1 MAGYVVYDDLK
12 QMVLESGRPYDMEML
27 DKAYHLAERAHDGQF
42 RRSGEPYICHPLHV
56 AMLLVDL
63 GMDTE
68 SLAAALMHDV
78 VEDTSVTLDEL
89 ESQFGADVA
98 HMVDGVTKLT
108 KIKFSSVEE
117 QQAENLRK
125 MLMAMSQDVRVMIIK
140 LCDRLHNMRTGD
152 AWPEQKRRDKALE
165 TMEVYAP
172 IAHRLGISNIKEELE
187 DRSLRYLDPVGYQNI
202 KDLLAENGGREFVTN
217 IAEVIRE
224 RLAENGMPEA
234 IMKSRVKSVYGIYRK
249 MFMQNRDFEEIYDVY
264 AVRIILD
271 TVAECYN
278 ALGVIHDMYHPLPNR
293 FKDYISTPKPN
304 GYQSLHTTVIGHEG
318 IPFEVQIRTREMDQM
333 AEYGVAAHWKYK
345 AGIQSGGS
353 DRLEERLAWVR
364 QLLESQRENEDA
376 GSLLQDIKGDL
387 LPEEVFAFTP
397 KGDVINLPAGAT
409 AIDFAYAIH
418 SAVGNRMIGAKVN
431 SRIVPIDHKVVTGE
445 IIEIITGPADKG
457 PSRDWLKIV
466 TTSEARNKI
475 RNWFKKERREEN
487 IQEGRAALER
497 EMRRNLI
504 TVPDDK
510 WDDFMAEI
518 ARRQRLNSADEMY
531 AALGYGGLQISRL
544 MGKIKDEYAK
554 LKAGDEK
561 AANLLADIPLKKYK
575 GSDGVVVEGID
586 NCPVKF
592 AKCCSPLPG
601 DEIVGFITRGF
612 GVSIHKKDCQNA
624 QVSMTDP
631 ENKGRWVRAYWEDT
645 KQENYKAT
653 LELTA
658 MDRSGLV
665 GDVAM
670 ALTDLRVPVY
680 AMSAR
685 TVDNG
690 RASMSLTIGIAS
702 TEHLNSVLAKLR
714 RVKDVVSVMRV

>member
-27 DKAYHLAERAHDGQF
+27 DKAYQLAARAHDGQF

-304 GYQSLHTTVIGHEG
+304 GYQSLHTTVIGREA
-318 IPFEVQIRTREMDQM
+318 IPFEVQIRTWDMDRM
-333 AEYGVAAHWKYK
+333 AEYGIAAHWKYK
-345 AGIQSGGS
+345 AGISGS
-353 DRLEERLAWVR
+353 DERLEERLAWVR
-364 QLLESQRENEDA
+364 QLLESQRTSADA
-376 GSLLQDIKGDL
+376 TDLLSDIKSDL

-397 KGDVINLPAGAT
+397 RGDVINLPAGAT
-409 AIDFAYAIH
+409 VIDFAYAIH

-431 SRIVPIDHKVVTGE
+431 NRIVPIEHKVSTGE
-445 IIEIITGPADKG
+445 IIEIIAGPENRG
-457 PSRDWLKIV
+457 PSRDWLNIV
-466 TTSEARNKI
+466 KTSEAKNKI

-487 IQEGRAALER
+487 IAEGKDALER
-497 EMRRNLI
+497 EMRRNMMTI
-504 TVPDDK
+504 PPEK
-510 WDDFMAEI
+510 SEDFLSAL
-518 ARRQRLNSADEMY
+518 ARRNHCNTVEEMY
-531 AALGYGGLQISRL
+531 AAIGYGGLQMARIL
-544 MGKIKDEYAK
+544 PKLKDEYNR
-554 LKAGDEK
+554 LKATEAEPK
-561 AANLLADIPLKKYK
+561 PITVDIKKPHSS
-575 GSDGVVVEGID
+575 GGVVVEGID
-586 NCPVKF
+586 NCPIKF

-601 DEIVGFITRGF
+601 DEIIGFVTRGF
-612 GVSIHKKDCQNA
+612 GVSIHKKDCAN
-624 QVSMTDP
+624 VRESLRHP
-631 ENKGRWVRAYWEDT
+631 ENRERWVRARWAEDVR
-645 KQENYKAT
+645 EDYKAT
-653 LELTA
+653 LELFC
-658 MDRSGLV
+658 MDRANLV
-665 GDVAM
+665 SDVAL
-670 ALTDLRVPVY
+670 ALGDMRVPIY
-680 AMSAR
+680 SLDARSAEQ
-685 TVDNG
+685 G
-690 RASMSLTIGIAS
+690 RARMTVTIGINN
-702 TEHLNSVLAKLR
+702 TEHLNNVVARLR
-714 RVKDVVSVMRV
+714 KVKDVMGVTRN